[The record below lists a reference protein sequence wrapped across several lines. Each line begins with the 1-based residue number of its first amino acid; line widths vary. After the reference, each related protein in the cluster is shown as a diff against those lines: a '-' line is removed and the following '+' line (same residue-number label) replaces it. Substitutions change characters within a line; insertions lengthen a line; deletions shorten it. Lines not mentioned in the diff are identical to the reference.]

1 MLVFNRRLAIDVLEG
16 ADVMVWA
23 RLKSSLLVWVEPPIP
38 YALCSRPVDKANVE
52 LGNGVAEA
60 PWSLQ
65 FDIDAH
71 PPSGKPS
78 EVHV

>member
-1 MLVFNRRLAIDVLEG
+1 
-16 ADVMVWA
+16 MVWA
-23 RLKSSLLVWVEPPIP
+23 RLRSSLLVLVELPIP
-38 YALCSRPVDKANVE
+38 YALSSRPVGKANVV

-71 PPSGKPS
+71 TPPGKPS

>member
-1 MLVFNRRLAIDVLEG
+1 
-16 ADVMVWA
+16 MVWA
-23 RLKSSLLVWVEPPIP
+23 RLKFSLLVWVEPPIP
-38 YALCSRPVDKANVE
+38 YALSSRPVDKVNIV